1 MLGAALQTPSGPQ
14 LVGRYVL
21 YGAIASGGMATVHF
35 GRLVG
40 PAGFARP
47 VAIKRLH
54 AQFAR
59 DPDFVRMFLDEARL
73 AARVAHP
80 NVVQTLDLVETADE
94 IFLVMEYVR
103 GLSLA
108 SLVRTLRR
116 RGERVP
122 PRIAAGIVVGVL
134 EGLHAAHEAK
144 DDKGERLDLVHRD
157 VSPHNVLVGTDGV
170 ARLLDFGVAKAAGRL
185 QTTRD
190 GMVKGKVAYMAPEQV
205 EGLPL
210 TRRTDV
216 FAASVLLWE
225 VVTGRRLFYGE
236 NDADSLRRVLNDPV
250 PPPSTLVPDLP
261 PELDRVVLHGVERNA
276 AARYATAHEMALEL
290 AACTQPAAPTE
301 IGGWVERTAAEELNE
316 RASLIAAI
324 ERLASESGSYMTSLA
339 AIPGAGAPDAPTP
352 VGRRRL
358 DPPST
363 GDPAAGGATGSHSR
377 AVASHAGRSGSRL
390 VAAVAASILLAT
402 LAFTL
407 LLAVRARSHHDS
419 AASVAASAAAT
430 APGPAG
436 STVITPRDE
445 AIPVEALPPLSAAP
459 QPSAS
464 ALHPASASIPLPR
477 NPARGRT
484 PSGPSSATEAAR
496 PAGAS
501 CDPPYVEDAQGHIH
515 FKPSCL

>member
-1 MLGAALQTPSGPQ
+1 MLVAALEMPGGPQ

-54 AQFAR
+54 PQFAR
-59 DPDFVRMFLDEARL
+59 DPDFVQMFLDEARL
-73 AARVAHP
+73 AARIAHP
-80 NVVQTLDLVETADE
+80 NVVQTLDLVDTADE

-122 PRIAAGIVVGVL
+122 PRIASGIVVGVL

-144 DDKGERLDLVHRD
+144 DDRGARLDLVHRD

-190 GMVKGKVAYMAPEQV
+190 GKVKGKVAYMAPEQV

-225 VVTGRRLFYGE
+225 VLTGRRLFYGDS
-236 NDADSLRRVLNDPV
+236 DADSLRRVLNDRV
-250 PPPSTLVPDLP
+250 PPPRTLVPDLP
-261 PELDRVVLHGVERNA
+261 PQIDGVVLRGVERSA
-276 AARYATAHEMALEL
+276 DARYPTAHHMALEL
-290 AACTQPAAPTE
+290 SACLPPAPPAE
-301 IGGWVERTAAEELNE
+301 IGAWVEQTAADELNE

-324 ERLASESGSYMTSLA
+324 ERR
-339 AIPGAGAPDAPTP
+339 P
-352 VGRRRL
+352 L
-358 DPPST
+358 DPP
-363 GDPAAGGATGSHSR
+363 AGVSPIAGHAT
-377 AVASHAGRSGSRL
+377 ASHARAVTVQPAAPWRRL
-390 VAAVAASILLAT
+390 VIAILASVVATALVFIVVIVL
-402 LAFTL
+402 
-407 LLAVRARSHHDS
+407 RARPSHGPAPLERPA
-419 AASVAASAAAT
+419 AASVGATAVTARADERSEAPPAPSAPPTSSAAEPPPRS
-430 APGPAG
+430 AP
-436 STVITPRDE
+436 SV
-445 AIPVEALPPLSAAP
+445 
-459 QPSAS
+459 
-464 ALHPASASIPLPR
+464 
-477 NPARGRT
+477 
-484 PSGPSSATEAAR
+484 AR
-496 PAGAS
+496 PAVTRAKPSGAATPES
-501 CDPPYVEDAQGHIH
+501 GTARPGCDPPYTEDAQGHVH